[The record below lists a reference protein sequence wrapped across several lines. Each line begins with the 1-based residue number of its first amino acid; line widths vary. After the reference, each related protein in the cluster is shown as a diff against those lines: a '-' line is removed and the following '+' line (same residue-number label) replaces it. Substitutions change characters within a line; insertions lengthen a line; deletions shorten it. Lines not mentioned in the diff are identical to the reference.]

1 MMEFGRFLR
10 KCYRV
15 NHTQTCLVIQYSSVG
30 IARGNVEEGLR
41 LRDKMM
47 LKGLKFNGISYRALI
62 SSLCRNGQINE
73 ALSLLSE
80 LSDGD
85 VEPDLFL
92 YSMINIIHG
101 LCKLGEVEKAVQL
114 YKAIFPKRIY
124 IKVGDLAEAIRLYE
138 NLLKKGSDPTIVTF
152 NTLINGLCKAGK
164 LDLARKWLDDM
175 KMLNVVPAIVTYT
188 TIMNAFCEV
197 GNLKATY
204 GNDNKWFGTKS
215 HNLHSTYERACLR
228 KARDFERAFLL
239 YDEMVQRNIQ
249 PSNATHDIL
258 INGLYIY
265 GDPIVPERVFCFLQG
280 HNNKLLKNAFTTLI
294 KANCA
299 KGDVEKAVVLFHQMC
314 AKDLC

>member
-1 MMEFGRFLR
+1 MEFGRFLR

-15 NHTQTCLVIQYSSVG
+15 NHTQTRLVIQYSSVG

-47 LKGLKFNGISYRALI
+47 LKGLKFNGISYRTLI

-114 YKAIFPKRIY
+114 YKIY

-215 HNLHSTYERACLR
+215 HNLHSTYERAVAYVKLGTLKEHFYYMMR
-228 KARDFERAFLL
+228 WSNVTFSQAMPLMTFLSMITPESNDLAREEFISAFRGFDIVGDHLDHHFL
-239 YDEMVQRNIQ
+239 GAQKQ
-249 PSNATHDIL
+249 GNATTKC
-258 INGLYIY
+258 Y
-265 GDPIVPERVFCFLQG
+265 R
-280 HNNKLLKNAFTTLI
+280 
-294 KANCA
+294 
-299 KGDVEKAVVLFHQMC
+299 
-314 AKDLC
+314 